1 MGSKSPVDELVD
13 GIDAIGTI
21 LDESL
26 PQIKSR
32 LDDLLNDQ
40 IENTTNVNLLRQ
52 ASKTTDENLVELRK
66 STTNTDIRLEEV
78 LNSIAALG
86 RRLDQLQKSILDLT
100 VQIEQ
105 LSIDNELVDA
115 VKMLEDR
122 VRKVEIDPRRPGGTD
137 IGKRF

>member
-21 LDESL
+21 LDENL

-32 LDDLLNDQ
+32 LDELLNDQ
-40 IENTTNVNLLRQ
+40 IESTTHVNLLHQ
-52 ASKTTDENLVELRK
+52 SSKTVDENMVELRK
-66 STTNTDIRLEEV
+66 AATNTDVRLEEV

-86 RRLDQLQKSILDLT
+86 RRLDQLQKSMLDLT
-100 VQIEQ
+100 VQVEEV
-105 LSIDNELVDA
+105 SIDNELVDA

-122 VRKVEIDPRRPGGTD
+122 VRKVELDPRKPGGNEF
-137 IGKRF
+137 GKRF

>member
-21 LDESL
+21 LDENL

-32 LDDLLNDQ
+32 LDELLNDQ
-40 IENTTNVNLLRQ
+40 IENTTHVNLLHQ
-52 ASKTTDENLVELRK
+52 SSKTVDENMVELRK
-66 STTNTDIRLEEV
+66 AATNSDIRQEEV

-100 VQIEQ
+100 VQVEE

-122 VRKVEIDPRRPGGTD
+122 VRKVELDPSKPDGND
-137 IGKRF
+137 LGKRF